1 MFKKIVVLTMAVL
14 FAMPSLVKADEGMWL
29 PMFVKRLNEVDM
41 QAAGLQLTAEE
52 LYSINHSSLKDA
64 IVSFGGFCT
73 GEVIS
78 GEGLVLTNHHCGYGA
93 IQDHSTVENDYL
105 TDGFWAMDRAAE
117 LNNPDLYVD
126 YLLRMED
133 MTTRVLAVVNN
144 EMTEDERAQAIAAEI
159 KLIKAEVS
167 EGNDYIAQVKSFFEG
182 NEYYMF
188 VYERFNDVRL
198 VGAPPSSVGKY
209 GGDTDNWMWP
219 RHTGD
224 FSMFR
229 IYCAPD
235 GTPAG
240 YAEENV
246 PLTKALREKNNAFY
260 HHLPV
265 SLEGVAN
272 DDYTMVWGYPG
283 STDRFLTSWG
293 VKQMLD
299 IKAPTI
305 VDIRDLKLKVMKKH
319 MDANSAVRIQY
330 AAKYA
335 QTANYWKY
343 FIGQSKGLKRLDV
356 FGKKQAIEADYTTFA
371 NSTEA
376 NKAKY
381 GEALTL
387 IAEAYDAMNGSE
399 KGANY
404 LSEVGIRGTDV
415 VLFAF
420 RARRMIDQLIATEN
434 AEEKAALIVRL
445 EGFAAEHFKNYD
457 AALDEEQFAKLF
469 AKYQAD
475 VDAAQHP
482 SFFAMVNKKYKGDFT
497 KYAAKM
503 YAKSNFTDAARFA
516 AFIAAPNAKKL
527 EKDLAIVASGSV
539 IQSYFGMGSVN
550 AEAEAKL
557 GKGNRLFVD
566 GLRKMNPDKN
576 YYPNANSTMRTTFGT
591 VGDYV
596 PADAVQYDYVTTL
609 EGVIEK
615 YVPGDHEFDLPQGF
629 IDLYEAKDYGQY
641 ADENGDLII
650 NFIHNTDITGGN
662 SGSPVINAKGHLIG
676 TAFDGN
682 WEAMSGDIAFEPE
695 LQRTISCDIRYVL
708 FIVDKYAGATHLIDE
723 MDLVYKVEEVIK
735 PVVEQIEKVEDVLP
749 NFEGDFESAFK
760 AAKTSL
766 GVGADKTFTWFG
778 NLYSTEQK

>member
-1 MFKKIVVLTMAVL
+1 MNKKILGFILAVL
-14 FAMPSLVKADEGMWL
+14 FAAPISLKADEGMWL

-52 LYSINHSSLKDA
+52 LYSINNSSLKDA
-64 IVSFGGFCT
+64 IVSFSGFCT

-78 GEGLVLTNHHCGYGA
+78 AEGLLLTNHHCGYGA

-105 TDGFWAMDRAAE
+105 TDGFWAMDRSKE
-117 LNNPDLYVD
+117 LENPDLFVD
-126 YLLRMED
+126 FLIRMED
-133 MTTRVLAVVNN
+133 VTERVLAVVND
-144 EMTEDERAQAIAAEI
+144 EMTEDERAQAIDAEMKAI
-159 KLIKAEVS
+159 KTEVTEDNS
-167 EGNDYIAQVKSFFEG
+167 YICKVKSFYEG
-182 NEYYMF
+182 NEFYMF
-188 VYERFNDVRL
+188 MYERFSDIRL

-229 IYCAPD
+229 IYAAPD
-235 GTPAG
+235 GTPAA

-246 PLTKALREKNNAFY
+246 PLTKELREKNNAFY

-265 SLEGVAN
+265 SLEGVEN
-272 DDYTMVWGYPG
+272 DDFTMVWGYPG

-293 VKQMLD
+293 VEQMLD

-305 VDIRDLKLKVMKKH
+305 VDIRDLKLNIMKKH
-319 MDANSAVRIQY
+319 MDADPAVRIQY
-330 AAKYA
+330 ASKYA

-343 FIGQSKGLKRLDV
+343 FIGQSKGLKRLGV
-356 FGKKQAIEADYTTFA
+356 YEKKQAIEADFTAFA
-371 NSTEA
+371 NSSDS

-381 GEALTL
+381 GEALSL
-387 IAEAYDAMNGSE
+387 IEQAYAASDATE
-399 KGANY
+399 KGANF

-415 VLFAF
+415 ILFTY
-420 RARRMIDQLIATEN
+420 RANRMIEQLLGTED
-434 AEEKAALIVRL
+434 AEQKAALISQL
-445 EGFAAEHFKNYD
+445 QASASEHFKNYN

-475 VDAAQHP
+475 VDASQHP
-482 SFFAMVNKKYKGDFT
+482 SFFAHVDKKYKGDFANF
-497 KYAAKM
+497 AAKM
-503 YAKSNFTDAARFA
+503 YAKSFFTDEARFN
-516 AFIAAPNAKKL
+516 AFILAPNAKKL
-527 EKDLAIVASGSV
+527 SKDLAAMSAGSI
-539 IQSYFGMGSVN
+539 IQSYFSMGAVT
-550 AEAEAKL
+550 AESDAML

-566 GLRKMNPDKN
+566 GLRKMDPDKV
-576 YYPNANSTMRTTFGT
+576 YYPNANSTMRTTYGT

-596 PADAVQYDYVTTL
+596 PADAVHYDYVTTL
-609 EGVIEK
+609 DGVIEK
-615 YVPGDHEFDLPQGF
+615 YVPGDHEFDLPQGL
-629 IDLYEAKDYGQY
+629 IDLYDAKDYGQY
-641 ADENGDLII
+641 ADKNGDLII

-708 FIVDKYAGATHLIDE
+708 FIVDKYAGATHLIEE
-723 MDLVYKVEEVIK
+723 MDLV
-735 PVVEQIEKVEDVLP
+735 
-749 NFEGDFESAFK
+749 K
-760 AAKTSL
+760 A
-766 GVGADKTFTWFG
+766 
-778 NLYSTEQK
+778 E

>member
-1 MFKKIVVLTMAVL
+1 MFKRILVLIMAIL
-14 FAMPSLVKADEGMWL
+14 FAAPSLVKADEGMWL

-73 GEVIS
+73 GEMIS
-78 GEGLVLTNHHCGYGA
+78 GEGLILTNHHCGYGA

-105 TDGFWAMDRAAE
+105 TDGFWAMDRSEE
-117 LNNPDLYVD
+117 LGNPDLFVD

-133 MTTRVLAVVNN
+133 MTARVLAVVNDT
-144 EMTEDERAQAIAAEI
+144 MTEDQRAQVIDAEI
-159 KLIKAEVS
+159 KVIQAEVT
-167 EGNDYIAQVKSFFEG
+167 EGNDYIAKVKSFFEG

-188 VYERFNDVRL
+188 VYERFNDIRL

-229 IYCAPD
+229 VYAAPN
-235 GTPAG
+235 GTPAA

-246 PLTKALREKNNAFY
+246 PLTKELREQNDAFY

-305 VDIRDLKLKVMKKH
+305 VDIRALKLDVMKKH

-343 FIGQSKGLKRLDV
+343 FIGQSKGLKRLNV
-356 FGKKQAIEADYTTFA
+356 FGKKQAIEADYTAFA
-371 NSTEA
+371 NSSDE

-387 IAEAYDAMNGSE
+387 IADAYTAMDATE

-404 LSEVGIRGTDV
+404 LSEVGIRGTDI
-415 VLFAF
+415 VLFAY
-420 RARRMIDQLIATEN
+420 RAKRMIDQLIETED
-434 AEEKAALIVRL
+434 ADEKAGIVAQL
-445 EGFAAEHFKNYD
+445 EGFAAEHFKNYE

-469 AKYQAD
+469 TMYEAE

-482 SFFAMVNKKYKGDFT
+482 SFFAHVNKKYKGDFA
-497 KYAAKM
+497 KFAAKM
-503 YAKSNFTDAARFA
+503 YAKSYFTDEARFA
-516 AFIAAPNAKKL
+516 AFIAAPKAKKL
-527 EKDLAIVASGSV
+527 AKDLAVIASGSV
-539 IQSYFGMGSVN
+539 IQSYFGMGSAN
-550 AEAEAKL
+550 AEADAKL
-557 GKGNRLFVD
+557 VKGNRLFVD
-566 GLRKMNPDKN
+566 GLRKMNPEKN

-615 YVPGDHEFDLPQGF
+615 YVPGDHEFDLPQKF

-708 FIVDKYAGATHLIDE
+708 FIVDKYAGATHLVDE
-723 MDLVYKVEEVIK
+723 MDLVKGE
-735 PVVEQIEKVEDVLP
+735 
-749 NFEGDFESAFK
+749 
-760 AAKTSL
+760 
-766 GVGADKTFTWFG
+766 
-778 NLYSTEQK
+778 

>member
-1 MFKKIVVLTMAVL
+1 MNKKILGFILAVL
-14 FAMPSLVKADEGMWL
+14 FAAPISLKADEGMWL

-52 LYSINHSSLKDA
+52 LYSINNSSLKDA
-64 IVSFGGFCT
+64 IVSFSGFCT

-78 GEGLVLTNHHCGYGA
+78 AEGLLLTNHHCGYGA

-105 TDGFWAMDRAAE
+105 TDGFWAMDRSKE
-117 LNNPDLYVD
+117 LENPDLFVD
-126 YLLRMED
+126 FLIRMED
-133 MTTRVLAVVNN
+133 VTERILAVVND
-144 EMTEDERAQAIAAEI
+144 EMTEAERAQAIDAEMKAI
-159 KLIKAEVS
+159 KTEATEDNS
-167 EGNDYIAQVKSFFEG
+167 YICKVKSFYEG
-182 NEYYMF
+182 NEFYMF
-188 VYERFNDVRL
+188 MYERFSDIRL

-229 IYCAPD
+229 IYASPD
-235 GTPAG
+235 GTPAA

-246 PLTKALREKNNAFY
+246 PLTKELREKNNAFY

-265 SLEGVAN
+265 SLEGVEN
-272 DDYTMVWGYPG
+272 DDFTMVWGYPG

-293 VKQMLD
+293 VEQMLD

-305 VDIRDLKLKVMKKH
+305 VDIRDLKLNIMKKH
-319 MDANSAVRIQY
+319 MDADPAVRIQY
-330 AAKYA
+330 ASKYA

-343 FIGQSKGLKRLDV
+343 FIGQSKGLKRLGV
-356 FGKKQAIEADYTTFA
+356 YEKKQAIEADFTAFA
-371 NSTEA
+371 NSSDS

-381 GEALTL
+381 GEALSL
-387 IAEAYDAMNGSE
+387 IEQAYAASDATE
-399 KGANY
+399 KGANF

-415 VLFAF
+415 ILFTY
-420 RARRMIDQLIATEN
+420 RANRMIEQLLGTEDADQ
-434 AEEKAALIVRL
+434 KAALISKL
-445 EGFAAEHFKNYD
+445 QASASEHFKNHN

-475 VDAAQHP
+475 VDASQHP
-482 SFFAMVNKKYKGDFT
+482 SFFAHVNTKYKGDFA
-497 KYAAKM
+497 KFAAKM
-503 YAKSNFTDAARFA
+503 YAKSFFTDEARFN
-516 AFIAAPNAKKL
+516 AFILAPNAKKL
-527 EKDLAIVASGSV
+527 SKDLAAMSAVSI
-539 IQSYFGMGSVN
+539 IQSYFSMGAVT
-550 AEAEAKL
+550 AESDAML

-566 GLRKMNPDKN
+566 GLRKMDPDKV
-576 YYPNANSTMRTTFGT
+576 YYPNANSTMRTTYGT

-596 PADAVQYDYVTTL
+596 PADAVHYDYVTTL
-609 EGVIEK
+609 DGVIEK
-615 YVPGDHEFDLPQGF
+615 YVPGDHEFDLPQGL
-629 IDLYEAKDYGQY
+629 IDLYDAKDYGQY
-641 ADENGDLII
+641 ADKNGDLII

-708 FIVDKYAGATHLIDE
+708 FIVDKYAGATHLIEE
-723 MDLVYKVEEVIK
+723 MDLV
-735 PVVEQIEKVEDVLP
+735 
-749 NFEGDFESAFK
+749 K
-760 AAKTSL
+760 A
-766 GVGADKTFTWFG
+766 
-778 NLYSTEQK
+778 E

>member
-1 MFKKIVVLTMAVL
+1 MNKKILGFILAVL
-14 FAMPSLVKADEGMWL
+14 FAAPISLKADEGMWL

-52 LYSINHSSLKDA
+52 LYSINNSSLKDA
-64 IVSFGGFCT
+64 IVSFSGFCT

-78 GEGLVLTNHHCGYGA
+78 AEGLLLTNHHCGYGA

-105 TDGFWAMDRAAE
+105 TDGFWAMDRTKE
-117 LNNPDLYVD
+117 LENPDLFVD
-126 YLLRMED
+126 FLIRMED
-133 MTTRVLAVVNN
+133 VTERILTVVND
-144 EMTEDERAQAIAAEI
+144 EMTEAERAQAIDAEMKAI
-159 KLIKAEVS
+159 KTEAT
-167 EGNDYIAQVKSFFEG
+167 EGNSYICKVKSFYEG
-182 NEYYMF
+182 NEFYMF
-188 VYERFNDVRL
+188 MYERFSDIRL

-229 IYCAPD
+229 IYAAPD
-235 GTPAG
+235 GTPAA

-246 PLTKALREKNNAFY
+246 PLTKELREKNNAFY

-265 SLEGVAN
+265 SLEGVEN
-272 DDYTMVWGYPG
+272 DDFTMVWGYPG

-293 VKQMLD
+293 VEQMLD

-305 VDIRDLKLKVMKKH
+305 VDIRDLKLNIMKKH
-319 MDANSAVRIQY
+319 MDADPAVRIQY
-330 AAKYA
+330 ASKYA

-343 FIGQSKGLKRLDV
+343 FIGQSKGLKRLGV
-356 FGKKQAIEADYTTFA
+356 YEKKQAIEADFTAFA
-371 NSTEA
+371 NSSDS

-381 GEALTL
+381 GEALSL
-387 IAEAYDAMNGSE
+387 IEQAYAASDATE
-399 KGANY
+399 KGANF

-415 VLFAF
+415 ILFTY
-420 RARRMIDQLIATEN
+420 RANRMIEQLLDTED
-434 AEEKAALIVRL
+434 AEQKAALITQL
-445 EGFAAEHFKNYD
+445 QASASEHFKNYN

-475 VDAAQHP
+475 VDASQHP
-482 SFFAMVNKKYKGDFT
+482 SFFAHVDKKYKGDFANF
-497 KYAAKM
+497 AAKM
-503 YAKSNFTDAARFA
+503 YAKSFFTDEARFN
-516 AFIAAPNAKKL
+516 AFILAPNAKKL
-527 EKDLAIVASGSV
+527 SKDLAAMSAGSIV
-539 IQSYFGMGSVN
+539 QSYFSMGAVT
-550 AEAEAKL
+550 AESDAML

-566 GLRKMNPDKN
+566 GLRKMAPDKT
-576 YYPNANSTMRTTFGT
+576 YYPNANSTMRTTYGT

-596 PADAVQYDYVTTL
+596 PSDAVHYDYVTTL

-629 IDLYEAKDYGQY
+629 IDLYDAKDYGQY
-641 ADENGDLII
+641 ADKNGDLII

-708 FIVDKYAGATHLIDE
+708 FIVDKYAGATHLIEE
-723 MDLVYKVEEVIK
+723 MDLV
-735 PVVEQIEKVEDVLP
+735 
-749 NFEGDFESAFK
+749 K
-760 AAKTSL
+760 A
-766 GVGADKTFTWFG
+766 
-778 NLYSTEQK
+778 E

>member
-1 MFKKIVVLTMAVL
+1 MNKKILGFILAVL
-14 FAMPSLVKADEGMWL
+14 FAAPISLKADEGMWL

-52 LYSINHSSLKDA
+52 LYSINNSSLKDA
-64 IVSFGGFCT
+64 IVSFSGFCT

-78 GEGLVLTNHHCGYGA
+78 AEGLLLTNHHCGYGA

-105 TDGFWAMDRAAE
+105 TDGFWAMDRSKE
-117 LNNPDLYVD
+117 LENPDLFVD
-126 YLLRMED
+126 FLIRMED
-133 MTTRVLAVVNN
+133 VTERILAVVND
-144 EMTEDERAQAIAAEI
+144 EMTEAERAQAIDAEMKAI
-159 KLIKAEVS
+159 KTEATEDNS
-167 EGNDYIAQVKSFFEG
+167 YICKVKSFYEG
-182 NEYYMF
+182 NEFYMF
-188 VYERFNDVRL
+188 MYERFSDIRL

-229 IYCAPD
+229 IYAAPD
-235 GTPAG
+235 GTPAA

-246 PLTKALREKNNAFY
+246 PLTKELREKNNAFY

-265 SLEGVAN
+265 SLEGVEN
-272 DDYTMVWGYPG
+272 DDFTMVWGYPG

-293 VKQMLD
+293 VEQMLD

-305 VDIRDLKLKVMKKH
+305 VDIRDLKLNIMKKH
-319 MDANSAVRIQY
+319 MDADPAVRIQY
-330 AAKYA
+330 ASKYA

-343 FIGQSKGLKRLDV
+343 FIGQSKGLKRLGV
-356 FGKKQAIEADYTTFA
+356 YEKKQAIEADFTAFA
-371 NSTEA
+371 NSSDS
-376 NKAKY
+376 NKVKY
-381 GEALTL
+381 GEALNL
-387 IAEAYDAMNGSE
+387 IEQAYAASDATE
-399 KGANY
+399 KGANF

-415 VLFAF
+415 VLFTY
-420 RARRMIDQLIATEN
+420 RANRMIEQLLGTEDADQ
-434 AEEKAALIVRL
+434 KAALISKL
-445 EGFAAEHFKNYD
+445 QASASEHFKNHN

-475 VDAAQHP
+475 VDASQHP
-482 SFFAMVNKKYKGDFT
+482 SFFAHVNKKYKGDFANF
-497 KYAAKM
+497 AAKM
-503 YAKSNFTDAARFA
+503 YAKSFFTDEARFN
-516 AFIAAPNAKKL
+516 AFILAPNAKKL
-527 EKDLAIVASGSV
+527 SKDLAAMSAGSI
-539 IQSYFGMGSVN
+539 IQSYFSMGAVS
-550 AEAEAKL
+550 AESDAML

-566 GLRKMNPDKN
+566 GLRKMDSDKV
-576 YYPNANSTMRTTFGT
+576 YYPNANSTMRTTYGT

-596 PADAVQYDYVTTL
+596 PADAVEYDYVTTL

-629 IDLYEAKDYGQY
+629 IDLYDAKDYGQY
-641 ADENGDLII
+641 ADKNGDLII

-708 FIVDKYAGATHLIDE
+708 FIVDKYAGATHLIEE
-723 MDLVYKVEEVIK
+723 MDLV
-735 PVVEQIEKVEDVLP
+735 
-749 NFEGDFESAFK
+749 K
-760 AAKTSL
+760 A
-766 GVGADKTFTWFG
+766 
-778 NLYSTEQK
+778 E

>member
-1 MFKKIVVLTMAVL
+1 MNKKILSFILAIF
-14 FAMPSLVKADEGMWL
+14 FAAPISLKADEGMWL

-52 LYSINHSSLKDA
+52 LYSINNSSLKDA
-64 IVSFGGFCT
+64 IVSFSGFCT

-78 GEGLVLTNHHCGYGA
+78 AEGLLLTNHHCGYGA

-105 TDGFWAMDRAAE
+105 TDGFWAMDRSKE
-117 LNNPDLYVD
+117 LENPDLFVD
-126 YLLRMED
+126 FLIRMED
-133 MTTRVLAVVNN
+133 VTGRILAVVND
-144 EMTEDERAQAIAAEI
+144 EMTEAERDEAIDTEMKAI
-159 KLIKAEVS
+159 KTEAT
-167 EGNDYIAQVKSFFEG
+167 EGNSYICKVKSFYEG
-182 NEYYMF
+182 NEFYMF
-188 VYERFNDVRL
+188 MYERFSDIRL

-229 IYCAPD
+229 IYAAPD
-235 GTPAG
+235 GAPAA

-246 PLTKALREKNNAFY
+246 PLTKELREKNNAFY

-265 SLEGVAN
+265 SLEGVEN
-272 DDYTMVWGYPG
+272 DDFTMVWGYPG

-293 VKQMLD
+293 VEQMLD

-305 VDIRDLKLKVMKKH
+305 VDIRDLKLNIMKKH
-319 MDANSAVRIQY
+319 MDADPAVRIQY
-330 AAKYA
+330 ASKYA

-343 FIGQSKGLKRLDV
+343 FIGQSKGLKRLGV
-356 FGKKQAIEADYTTFA
+356 YEKKQAIEADFTAFA
-371 NSTEA
+371 NSTDS

-381 GEALTL
+381 GEALSL
-387 IAEAYDAMNGSE
+387 IEQAYAASDATE
-399 KGANY
+399 KGANF

-415 VLFAF
+415 ILFTY
-420 RARRMIDQLIATEN
+420 RANRMIEQLISTED
-434 AEEKAALIVRL
+434 AEQKAALISQL
-445 EGFAAEHFKNYD
+445 QASAIEHFKNYN

-475 VDAAQHP
+475 VDASQHP
-482 SFFAMVNKKYKGDFT
+482 SFFAHVDKKYKGDFANF
-497 KYAAKM
+497 AAKM
-503 YAKSNFTDAARFA
+503 YAKSFFTDEARFN
-516 AFIAAPNAKKL
+516 AFILAPNAKKL
-527 EKDLAIVASGSV
+527 SKDLAAMSAGSIV
-539 IQSYFGMGSVN
+539 QSYFSMGAVT
-550 AEAEAKL
+550 AESDAML
-557 GKGNRLFVD
+557 GRGNRLFVD
-566 GLRKMNPDKN
+566 GLRKMDPDKT
-576 YYPNANSTMRTTFGT
+576 YYPNANSTMRTTYGT

-596 PADAVQYDYVTTL
+596 PADAVHYDYVTTL
-609 EGVIEK
+609 DGVIEK

-629 IDLYEAKDYGQY
+629 IDLYDAKDYGQY
-641 ADENGDLII
+641 ADKNGDLII

-708 FIVDKYAGATHLIDE
+708 FIVDKYAGATHLIEE
-723 MDLVYKVEEVIK
+723 MDLV
-735 PVVEQIEKVEDVLP
+735 
-749 NFEGDFESAFK
+749 
-760 AAKTSL
+760 KT
-766 GVGADKTFTWFG
+766 
-778 NLYSTEQK
+778 E

>member
-1 MFKKIVVLTMAVL
+1 MNKKILGFILAVL
-14 FAMPSLVKADEGMWL
+14 FAAPISLKADEGMWL

-52 LYSINHSSLKDA
+52 LYSINNSSLKDA
-64 IVSFGGFCT
+64 IVSFSGYCT

-78 GEGLVLTNHHCGYGA
+78 AEGLLLTNHHCGYGA

-105 TDGFWAMDRAAE
+105 TDGFWAMDRSKE
-117 LNNPDLYVD
+117 LENPDLFVD
-126 YLLRMED
+126 FLIRMED
-133 MTTRVLAVVNN
+133 VTERVLAVVND
-144 EMTEDERAQAIAAEI
+144 EMTEDERSQAIDAEMKAI
-159 KLIKAEVS
+159 KTEATEDNS
-167 EGNDYIAQVKSFFEG
+167 YICKVKSFYEG
-182 NEYYMF
+182 NEFYMF
-188 VYERFNDVRL
+188 MYERFSDIRL

-229 IYCAPD
+229 IYAAPD
-235 GTPAG
+235 GTPAA

-246 PLTKALREKNNAFY
+246 PLTKELREKNNAFY

-265 SLEGVAN
+265 SLEGVEN
-272 DDYTMVWGYPG
+272 DDFTMVWGYPG

-293 VKQMLD
+293 VEQMLD

-305 VDIRDLKLKVMKKH
+305 VDIRDLKLNIMKKH
-319 MDANSAVRIQY
+319 MDADPAVRIQY
-330 AAKYA
+330 ASKYA

-343 FIGQSKGLKRLDV
+343 FIGQSKGLKRLGV
-356 FGKKQAIEADYTTFA
+356 YEKKQAIEADFTAFA
-371 NSTEA
+371 NSSDS

-381 GEALTL
+381 GEALSL
-387 IAEAYDAMNGSE
+387 IEQAYAASDATE
-399 KGANY
+399 KGANF

-415 VLFAF
+415 ILFTY
-420 RARRMIDQLIATEN
+420 RANRMIEQLLGTED
-434 AEEKAALIVRL
+434 AEQKAALISQL
-445 EGFAAEHFKNYD
+445 QASASEHFKNYN

-475 VDAAQHP
+475 VDASQHP
-482 SFFAMVNKKYKGDFT
+482 SFFAHVDKKYKGDFANF
-497 KYAAKM
+497 AAKM
-503 YAKSNFTDAARFA
+503 YAKSFFTDEARFN
-516 AFIAAPNAKKL
+516 AFILAPNAKKL
-527 EKDLAIVASGSV
+527 SKDLAAMSAGSIV
-539 IQSYFGMGSVN
+539 QSYFSMGAVT
-550 AEAEAKL
+550 AESDAML

-566 GLRKMNPDKN
+566 GLRKMDPDKV
-576 YYPNANSTMRTTFGT
+576 YYPNANSTMRTTYGT

-596 PADAVQYDYVTTL
+596 PADAVHYDYVTTL

-615 YVPGDHEFDLPQGF
+615 YVPGDHEFDLPQGL
-629 IDLYEAKDYGQY
+629 IDLYDAKDYGQY
-641 ADENGDLII
+641 ADKNGDLII

-708 FIVDKYAGATHLIDE
+708 FIVDKYAGATHLIEE
-723 MDLVYKVEEVIK
+723 MDLV
-735 PVVEQIEKVEDVLP
+735 
-749 NFEGDFESAFK
+749 K
-760 AAKTSL
+760 A
-766 GVGADKTFTWFG
+766 
-778 NLYSTEQK
+778 E

>member
-1 MFKKIVVLTMAVL
+1 
-14 FAMPSLVKADEGMWL
+14 MWL

-52 LYSINHSSLKDA
+52 LYSINNSSLKDA
-64 IVSFGGFCT
+64 IVSFSGFCT

-78 GEGLVLTNHHCGYGA
+78 AEGLLLTNHHCGYGA

-105 TDGFWAMDRAAE
+105 TDGFWAMDRSKE
-117 LNNPDLYVD
+117 LENPDLFVD
-126 YLLRMED
+126 FLIRMED
-133 MTTRVLAVVNN
+133 VTERILAVVNV
-144 EMTEDERAQAIAAEI
+144 EMTESERAQAIDAEMKAI
-159 KLIKAEVS
+159 KTEATEDNS
-167 EGNDYIAQVKSFFEG
+167 YICKVKSFYEG
-182 NEYYMF
+182 NEFYMF
-188 VYERFNDVRL
+188 MYERFSDIRL

-229 IYCAPD
+229 IYAAPD
-235 GTPAG
+235 GTPAA

-246 PLTKALREKNNAFY
+246 PLTKELREKNNAFY

-265 SLEGVAN
+265 SLEGVEN
-272 DDYTMVWGYPG
+272 YDFTMVWGYPG

-293 VKQMLD
+293 VEQMLD

-305 VDIRDLKLKVMKKH
+305 VDIRDLKLNIMKKH
-319 MDANSAVRIQY
+319 MDADPAVRIQY
-330 AAKYA
+330 ASKYA

-343 FIGQSKGLKRLDV
+343 FIGQSKGLKRLGV
-356 FGKKQAIEADYTTFA
+356 YEKKQAIEADFTAFA
-371 NSTEA
+371 NSTDL

-381 GEALTL
+381 GEALSL
-387 IAEAYDAMNGSE
+387 IEQAYAASDATE
-399 KGANY
+399 KGANF

-415 VLFAF
+415 ILFTY
-420 RARRMIDQLIATEN
+420 RANRMIEQLLGTED
-434 AEEKAALIVRL
+434 AEQKAALISQL
-445 EGFAAEHFKNYD
+445 QASASEHFKNYN

-475 VDAAQHP
+475 VDVSQHP
-482 SFFAMVNKKYKGDFT
+482 SFFAHVDKKYKGDFANF
-497 KYAAKM
+497 AAKM
-503 YAKSNFTDAARFA
+503 YAKSFFTDEARFN
-516 AFIAAPNAKKL
+516 AFILAPNAKKL
-527 EKDLAIVASGSV
+527 SKDLAAMSAGSIV
-539 IQSYFGMGSVN
+539 QSYFSMGAVT
-550 AEAEAKL
+550 AESDAML

-566 GLRKMNPDKN
+566 GLRKMDPDKL
-576 YYPNANSTMRTTFGT
+576 YYPNANSTMRTTYGT

-596 PADAVQYDYVTTL
+596 PADAVHYDYVTTL

-615 YVPGDHEFDLPQGF
+615 YVPGDHEFDLPQGL
-629 IDLYEAKDYGQY
+629 IDLYDAKDYGQY
-641 ADENGDLII
+641 ADKNGDLII

-708 FIVDKYAGATHLIDE
+708 FIVDKYAGATHLIEE
-723 MDLVYKVEEVIK
+723 MDLV
-735 PVVEQIEKVEDVLP
+735 
-749 NFEGDFESAFK
+749 K
-760 AAKTSL
+760 A
-766 GVGADKTFTWFG
+766 
-778 NLYSTEQK
+778 E

>member
-1 MFKKIVVLTMAVL
+1 MNKKILGFILAVL
-14 FAMPSLVKADEGMWL
+14 FAAPISLKADEGMWL

-52 LYSINHSSLKDA
+52 LYSINNSSLKDA
-64 IVSFGGFCT
+64 IVSFSGFCT

-78 GEGLVLTNHHCGYGA
+78 AEGLLLTNHHCGYGA

-105 TDGFWAMDRAAE
+105 TDGFWAMDRSKE
-117 LNNPDLYVD
+117 LENPDLFVD
-126 YLLRMED
+126 FLIRMED
-133 MTTRVLAVVNN
+133 VTERILAVVND
-144 EMTEDERAQAIAAEI
+144 EMTEAERAQAIDAEMKVI
-159 KLIKAEVS
+159 KTEATEDNS
-167 EGNDYIAQVKSFFEG
+167 YICKVKSFYEG
-182 NEYYMF
+182 NEFYMF
-188 VYERFNDVRL
+188 MYERFSDIRL

-229 IYCAPD
+229 IYAAPD
-235 GTPAG
+235 GTPAA

-246 PLTKALREKNNAFY
+246 PLTKELREKNNAFY

-265 SLEGVAN
+265 SLEGVEN
-272 DDYTMVWGYPG
+272 DDFTMVWGYPG

-293 VKQMLD
+293 VEQMLD

-305 VDIRDLKLKVMKKH
+305 VDIRDLKLNIMKKH
-319 MDANSAVRIQY
+319 MDADPAVRIQY
-330 AAKYA
+330 ASKYA

-343 FIGQSKGLKRLDV
+343 FIGQSKGLKRLGV
-356 FGKKQAIEADYTTFA
+356 YEKKQAIEADFTAFA
-371 NSTEA
+371 NSSDS

-381 GEALTL
+381 GEALSL
-387 IAEAYDAMNGSE
+387 IEQAYAASDATE
-399 KGANY
+399 KGANF

-415 VLFAF
+415 ILFTY
-420 RARRMIDQLIATEN
+420 RANRMIEQLLGTED
-434 AEEKAALIVRL
+434 AEQKAALISQL
-445 EGFAAEHFKNYD
+445 QASASEHFKNYN

-475 VDAAQHP
+475 VDASQHP
-482 SFFAMVNKKYKGDFT
+482 SFFAHVDKKYKGDFANF
-497 KYAAKM
+497 AAKM
-503 YAKSNFTDAARFA
+503 YAKSFFTDEARFN
-516 AFIAAPNAKKL
+516 AFILAPNAKKL
-527 EKDLAIVASGSV
+527 SKDLAAMSAGSI
-539 IQSYFGMGSVN
+539 IQSYFSMGAVT
-550 AEAEAKL
+550 AESDAML

-566 GLRKMNPDKN
+566 GLRKMDPDKV
-576 YYPNANSTMRTTFGT
+576 YYPNANSTMRTTYGT

-596 PADAVQYDYVTTL
+596 PADAVHYDYVTTL
-609 EGVIEK
+609 DGVIEK
-615 YVPGDHEFDLPQGF
+615 YVPGDHEFDLPQGL
-629 IDLYEAKDYGQY
+629 IDLYDAKDYGQY
-641 ADENGDLII
+641 ADKNGDLII

-708 FIVDKYAGATHLIDE
+708 FIVDKYAGATHLIEE
-723 MDLVYKVEEVIK
+723 MDLV
-735 PVVEQIEKVEDVLP
+735 
-749 NFEGDFESAFK
+749 K
-760 AAKTSL
+760 A
-766 GVGADKTFTWFG
+766 
-778 NLYSTEQK
+778 E

>member
-1 MFKKIVVLTMAVL
+1 MNKKILGFILAVL
-14 FAMPSLVKADEGMWL
+14 FAAPISLKADEGMWL

-52 LYSINHSSLKDA
+52 LYSINNSSLKDA
-64 IVSFGGFCT
+64 IVSFSGFCT

-78 GEGLVLTNHHCGYGA
+78 AEGLLLTNHHCGYGA

-105 TDGFWAMDRAAE
+105 TDGFWAMDRSKE
-117 LNNPDLYVD
+117 LENPDLFVD
-126 YLLRMED
+126 FLIRMED
-133 MTTRVLAVVNN
+133 VTERVLAVVND
-144 EMTEDERAQAIAAEI
+144 EMTEAERTQAIDAEMKAI
-159 KLIKAEVS
+159 KTEATEDNS
-167 EGNDYIAQVKSFFEG
+167 YICKVKSFYEG
-182 NEYYMF
+182 NEFYMF
-188 VYERFNDVRL
+188 MYERFSDIRL

-229 IYCAPD
+229 IYAAPD
-235 GTPAG
+235 GTPAA

-246 PLTKALREKNNAFY
+246 PLTKELREKNNAFY

-265 SLEGVAN
+265 SLEGVEN
-272 DDYTMVWGYPG
+272 DDFTMVWGYPG

-293 VKQMLD
+293 VEQMLD

-305 VDIRDLKLKVMKKH
+305 VDIRDLKLNIMKKH
-319 MDANSAVRIQY
+319 MDADPAVRIQY
-330 AAKYA
+330 ASKYA

-343 FIGQSKGLKRLDV
+343 FIGQSKGLKRLGV
-356 FGKKQAIEADYTTFA
+356 YEKKQAIEADFTAFA
-371 NSTEA
+371 NSSDS

-381 GEALTL
+381 GEALSL
-387 IAEAYDAMNGSE
+387 IEQAYAASDATE
-399 KGANY
+399 KGANF

-415 VLFAF
+415 ILFTY
-420 RARRMIDQLIATEN
+420 RANRMIEQLLSIED
-434 AEEKAALIVRL
+434 AEQKAALISQL
-445 EGFAAEHFKNYD
+445 QASASEHFKNYN

-475 VDAAQHP
+475 VDASQHP
-482 SFFAMVNKKYKGDFT
+482 SFFAHVDKKYKGDFANF
-497 KYAAKM
+497 AAKM
-503 YAKSNFTDAARFA
+503 YAKSFFTDEARFN
-516 AFIAAPNAKKL
+516 AFILAPNAKKL
-527 EKDLAIVASGSV
+527 SKDLAAMSAGSIV
-539 IQSYFGMGSVN
+539 QSYFSMGAVT
-550 AEAEAKL
+550 AESDAML

-566 GLRKMNPDKN
+566 GLRKMDPDKV
-576 YYPNANSTMRTTFGT
+576 YYPNANSTMRTTYGT

-596 PADAVQYDYVTTL
+596 PADAVEYDYVTTL

-615 YVPGDHEFDLPQGF
+615 YVPGDHEFDLPQGL
-629 IDLYEAKDYGQY
+629 IDLYDAKDYGQY
-641 ADENGDLII
+641 ADKNGDLII

-708 FIVDKYAGATHLIDE
+708 FIVDKYAGATHLIEE
-723 MDLVYKVEEVIK
+723 MDLV
-735 PVVEQIEKVEDVLP
+735 
-749 NFEGDFESAFK
+749 K
-760 AAKTSL
+760 A
-766 GVGADKTFTWFG
+766 
-778 NLYSTEQK
+778 E

>member
-1 MFKKIVVLTMAVL
+1 MNKKILGFILAVL
-14 FAMPSLVKADEGMWL
+14 FAAPISLKADEGMWL

-52 LYSINHSSLKDA
+52 LYSINNSSLKDA
-64 IVSFGGFCT
+64 IVSFSGFCT

-78 GEGLVLTNHHCGYGA
+78 AEGLLLTNHHCGYGA

-105 TDGFWAMDRAAE
+105 TDGFWAMDRSKE
-117 LNNPDLYVD
+117 LENPDLFVD
-126 YLLRMED
+126 FLIRMED
-133 MTTRVLAVVNN
+133 VTERILAVVND
-144 EMTEDERAQAIAAEI
+144 EMTEAERAQAIDAEMKAI
-159 KLIKAEVS
+159 KTEATEDNS
-167 EGNDYIAQVKSFFEG
+167 YICKVKSFYEG
-182 NEYYMF
+182 NEFYMF
-188 VYERFNDVRL
+188 MYERFSDIRL

-229 IYCAPD
+229 IYAAPD
-235 GTPAG
+235 GTPAA

-246 PLTKALREKNNAFY
+246 PLTKELREKNNAFY

-265 SLEGVAN
+265 SLEGVEN
-272 DDYTMVWGYPG
+272 DDFTMVWGYPG

-293 VKQMLD
+293 VEQMLD

-305 VDIRDLKLKVMKKH
+305 VDIRDLKLNIMKKH
-319 MDANSAVRIQY
+319 MDADPAVRIQY
-330 AAKYA
+330 ASKYA

-343 FIGQSKGLKRLDV
+343 FIGQSKGLKRLGV
-356 FGKKQAIEADYTTFA
+356 YEKKQAIEADFTAFA
-371 NSTEA
+371 NSSDS

-381 GEALTL
+381 GEALSL
-387 IAEAYDAMNGSE
+387 IEQAYAASDATE
-399 KGANY
+399 KGANF

-415 VLFAF
+415 ILFTY
-420 RARRMIDQLIATEN
+420 RANRMIEQLLGTED
-434 AEEKAALIVRL
+434 AEQKAALISQL
-445 EGFAAEHFKNYD
+445 QASASEHFKNYN

-475 VDAAQHP
+475 VDASQHP
-482 SFFAMVNKKYKGDFT
+482 SFFAHVDKKYKGDFANF
-497 KYAAKM
+497 AAKM
-503 YAKSNFTDAARFA
+503 YAKSFFTDEARFN
-516 AFIAAPNAKKL
+516 AFILAPNAKKL
-527 EKDLAIVASGSV
+527 SKDLAAMSAGSIV
-539 IQSYFGMGSVN
+539 QSYFSMGAVT
-550 AEAEAKL
+550 AESDAML

-566 GLRKMNPDKN
+566 GLRKMDPDKV
-576 YYPNANSTMRTTFGT
+576 YYPNANSTMRTTYGT

-596 PADAVQYDYVTTL
+596 PADAVHYDYVTTL
-609 EGVIEK
+609 DGVIEK
-615 YVPGDHEFDLPQGF
+615 YVPGDHEFDLPQGL
-629 IDLYEAKDYGQY
+629 IDLYDAKDYGQY
-641 ADENGDLII
+641 ADKNGDLII

-708 FIVDKYAGATHLIDE
+708 FIVDKYAGATHLIEE
-723 MDLVYKVEEVIK
+723 MDLV
-735 PVVEQIEKVEDVLP
+735 
-749 NFEGDFESAFK
+749 K
-760 AAKTSL
+760 A
-766 GVGADKTFTWFG
+766 
-778 NLYSTEQK
+778 E

>member
-1 MFKKIVVLTMAVL
+1 MSKKILGFILAVL
-14 FAMPSLVKADEGMWL
+14 FAAPISLKADEGMWL

-52 LYSINHSSLKDA
+52 LYSINNSSLKDA
-64 IVSFGGFCT
+64 IVSFSGFCT

-78 GEGLVLTNHHCGYGA
+78 AEGLLLTNHHCGYGA

-105 TDGFWAMDRAAE
+105 TDGFWAMDRSKE
-117 LNNPDLYVD
+117 LENPDLFVD
-126 YLLRMED
+126 FLIRMED
-133 MTTRVLAVVNN
+133 VTERILAVVND
-144 EMTEDERAQAIAAEI
+144 EMTEAERAQAIDAEMKAI
-159 KLIKAEVS
+159 KTEATEDNS
-167 EGNDYIAQVKSFFEG
+167 YICKVKSFYEG
-182 NEYYMF
+182 NEFYMF
-188 VYERFNDVRL
+188 MYERFSDIRL

-229 IYCAPD
+229 IYAAPD
-235 GTPAG
+235 GTPAA

-246 PLTKALREKNNAFY
+246 PLTKELREKNNAFY

-265 SLEGVAN
+265 SLEGVEN
-272 DDYTMVWGYPG
+272 DDFTMVWGYPG

-293 VKQMLD
+293 VEQMLD

-305 VDIRDLKLKVMKKH
+305 VDIRDLKLNIMKKH
-319 MDANSAVRIQY
+319 MDADPAVRIQY
-330 AAKYA
+330 ASKYA

-356 FGKKQAIEADYTTFA
+356 YEKKQAIEADFTAFA
-371 NSTEA
+371 NSSDS
-376 NKAKY
+376 NKVKY
-381 GEALTL
+381 GEALSL
-387 IAEAYDAMNGSE
+387 IEQAYAASDATE
-399 KGANY
+399 KGANF

-415 VLFAF
+415 ILFTY
-420 RARRMIDQLIATEN
+420 RANRMIEQLLGTEDADQ
-434 AEEKAALIVRL
+434 KAALISKL
-445 EGFAAEHFKNYD
+445 QASASEHFKNHN

-475 VDAAQHP
+475 VDASQHP
-482 SFFAMVNKKYKGDFT
+482 SFFAHVNKKYKGDFA
-497 KYAAKM
+497 KFAAKM
-503 YAKSNFTDAARFA
+503 YAKSFFTDEARFN
-516 AFIAAPNAKKL
+516 AFILAPNAKKL
-527 EKDLAIVASGSV
+527 SKDLAAMSAGSI
-539 IQSYFGMGSVN
+539 IQSYFSMGAVT
-550 AEAEAKL
+550 AESDAML

-566 GLRKMNPDKN
+566 GLRKMDQDKV
-576 YYPNANSTMRTTFGT
+576 YYPNANSTMRTTYGT

-596 PADAVQYDYVTTL
+596 PADAVHYDHVTTL

-615 YVPGDHEFDLPQGF
+615 YVPGDHEFDLPQGL
-629 IDLYEAKDYGQY
+629 IDLYDAKDYGQY
-641 ADENGDLII
+641 ADKNGDLII

-708 FIVDKYAGATHLIDE
+708 FIVDKYAGATHLIEE
-723 MDLVYKVEEVIK
+723 MDLV
-735 PVVEQIEKVEDVLP
+735 
-749 NFEGDFESAFK
+749 K
-760 AAKTSL
+760 A
-766 GVGADKTFTWFG
+766 
-778 NLYSTEQK
+778 E

>member
-1 MFKKIVVLTMAVL
+1 MFKRILVLAMAIL
-14 FAMPSLVKADEGMWL
+14 FAAPSLVKADEGMWL

-73 GEVIS
+73 GEIIS
-78 GEGLVLTNHHCGYGA
+78 GEGLILTNHHCGYGA

-105 TDGFWAMDRAAE
+105 TDGFWAMNRSEE
-117 LNNPDLYVD
+117 LENPDLFVD
-126 YLLRMED
+126 FLLRMED
-133 MTTRVLAVVNN
+133 MTDRVLAVVNDD
-144 EMTEDERAQAIAAEI
+144 MTEDERAQAIDAEI
-159 KLIKAEVS
+159 KVIKGEVT
-167 EGNDYIAQVKSFFEG
+167 EGNDYIAKVKSFFEG

-229 IYCAPD
+229 VYAAPN

-240 YAEENV
+240 YAEENL
-246 PLTKALREKNNAFY
+246 PLTKALREQNDAFY

-272 DDYTMVWGYPG
+272 DDFTMVWGYPG

-305 VDIRDLKLKVMKKH
+305 VDIRALKLNVMKKH
-319 MDANSAVRIQY
+319 MDANAAVRIKY

-343 FIGQSKGLKRLDV
+343 FIGQSKGLKRLNV
-356 FGKKQAIEADYTTFA
+356 FGKKQTIEADYTAFA
-371 NSTEA
+371 NSSAE

-387 IAEAYDAMNGSE
+387 IAEAYTAMDATE

-404 LSEVGIRGTDV
+404 LSEVGIRGTDI
-415 VLFAF
+415 VLFGF
-420 RARRMIDQLIATEN
+420 RAKRMIEQLIATED
-434 AEEKAALIVRL
+434 ADEKAGLIAQL
-445 EGFAAEHFKNYD
+445 EGLAAEHFKNYD
-457 AALDEEQFAKLF
+457 AALDEEQFGKLF
-469 AKYQAD
+469 AKYEAEVD
-475 VDAAQHP
+475 VAQHP
-482 SFFAMVNKKYKGDFT
+482 SFFTLVNKKYKGDFA
-497 KYAAKM
+497 KFAAKM
-503 YAKSNFTDAARFA
+503 YAKSYFTDEARFA
-516 AFIAAPNAKKL
+516 AFIADPKAKKL
-527 EKDLAIVASGSV
+527 AKDLAIVASGSV
-539 IQSYFGMGSVN
+539 IQSYFGMGSTN
-550 AEAEAKL
+550 AEADAKL
-557 GKGNRLFVD
+557 VKGNRLFVD
-566 GLRKMNPDKN
+566 GLRKMNPSKN

-596 PADAVQYDYVTTL
+596 PADAVQYDFVTTL

-615 YVPGDHEFDLPQGF
+615 FVPGDHEFDLPQKF

-641 ADENGDLII
+641 ADKDGKLIV

-723 MDLVYKVEEVIK
+723 MDLVKGE
-735 PVVEQIEKVEDVLP
+735 
-749 NFEGDFESAFK
+749 
-760 AAKTSL
+760 
-766 GVGADKTFTWFG
+766 
-778 NLYSTEQK
+778 

>member
-1 MFKKIVVLTMAVL
+1 MHKKILGFILAAL
-14 FAMPSLVKADEGMWL
+14 FVAPISVKADEGMWL

-52 LYSINHSSLKDA
+52 LYSINNSSLKDA
-64 IVSFGGFCT
+64 IVSFSGFCT

-78 GEGLVLTNHHCGYGA
+78 AEGLLLTNHHCGYGA

-105 TDGFWAMDRAAE
+105 TDGFWAMDRSKE
-117 LNNPDLYVD
+117 LENPDLFVD
-126 YLLRMED
+126 FLIRMED
-133 MTTRVLAVVNN
+133 VTERILAVVND
-144 EMTEDERAQAIAAEI
+144 EMTEAERAQAIDAEMKAI
-159 KLIKAEVS
+159 KTEATEDNS
-167 EGNDYIAQVKSFFEG
+167 YICKVKSFYEG
-182 NEYYMF
+182 NEFYMF
-188 VYERFNDVRL
+188 IYERFSDIRL

-229 IYCAPD
+229 IYAAPD
-235 GTPAG
+235 GTPAA

-246 PLTKALREKNNAFY
+246 PLTKELREKNNAFY

-265 SLEGVAN
+265 SLEGVEN
-272 DDYTMVWGYPG
+272 DDFTMVWGYPG

-293 VKQMLD
+293 VEQMLD

-305 VDIRDLKLKVMKKH
+305 VDIRDLKLNIMKKH
-319 MDANSAVRIQY
+319 MDADPAVRIQY
-330 AAKYA
+330 ASKYA

-343 FIGQSKGLKRLDV
+343 FIGQSKGLKRLGV
-356 FGKKQAIEADYTTFA
+356 YEKKQAIEADFTAFA
-371 NSTEA
+371 NSSDS

-381 GEALTL
+381 GEALSL
-387 IAEAYDAMNGSE
+387 IEQAYAASDATE
-399 KGANY
+399 KGANF

-415 VLFAF
+415 ILFTY
-420 RARRMIDQLIATEN
+420 RANRMIEQLLDTED
-434 AEEKAALIVRL
+434 AEQKAALITQL
-445 EGFAAEHFKNYD
+445 QASASEHFKNYN

-475 VDAAQHP
+475 VDASQHP
-482 SFFAMVNKKYKGDFT
+482 SFFAHVDKKYKGDFANF
-497 KYAAKM
+497 AAKM
-503 YAKSNFTDAARFA
+503 YAKSFFTDEARFN
-516 AFIAAPNAKKL
+516 AFILAPNAKKL
-527 EKDLAIVASGSV
+527 SKDLATISAGSIV
-539 IQSYFGMGSVN
+539 QSYFSMGAVT
-550 AEAEAKL
+550 AESDAML

-566 GLRKMNPDKN
+566 GLRKMDPDKT
-576 YYPNANSTMRTTFGT
+576 YYPNANSTMRTTYGT

-596 PADAVQYDYVTTL
+596 PADAVHYDYVTTL
-609 EGVIEK
+609 DGVIEK
-615 YVPGDHEFDLPQGF
+615 YVPGDHEFDLPQGL
-629 IDLYEAKDYGQY
+629 IDLYDAKDYGQY
-641 ADENGDLII
+641 ADKNGDLII

-708 FIVDKYAGATHLIDE
+708 FIVDKYAGATHLIEE
-723 MDLVYKVEEVIK
+723 MDLV
-735 PVVEQIEKVEDVLP
+735 
-749 NFEGDFESAFK
+749 K
-760 AAKTSL
+760 A
-766 GVGADKTFTWFG
+766 
-778 NLYSTEQK
+778 E

>member
-1 MFKKIVVLTMAVL
+1 MFKRILGLIMAIL
-14 FAMPSLVKADEGMWL
+14 FAAPTMVKADEGMWL

-52 LYSINHSSLKDA
+52 LYSINNSSLKDA

-93 IQDHSTVENDYL
+93 IQDHSSVDHDYL
-105 TDGFWAMDRAAE
+105 TNGFWAMNRSEE
-117 LNNPDLYVD
+117 LGNPDLHVD
-126 YLLRMED
+126 FLIRMED
-133 MTTRVLAVVNN
+133 MTERVLAVVND
-144 EMTEDERAQAIAAEI
+144 EMTEEERAQAIKAEM
-159 KLIKAEVS
+159 KAIKAEAT
-167 EGNDYIAQVKSFFEG
+167 EGTGYIAKVKPFFEG

-188 VYERFNDVRL
+188 VYERFTDIRL

-235 GTPAG
+235 GTPAT
-240 YAEENV
+240 YAEDNV
-246 PLTKALREKNNAFY
+246 PLTKALREKNDAFY

-265 SLEGVAN
+265 SLEGVDN
-272 DDYTMVWGYPG
+272 GDFTMIWGFPG

-293 VKQMLD
+293 VKQLLD

-305 VDIRDLKLKVMKKH
+305 VDIRDLKLSIMKKH
-319 MDANSAVRIQY
+319 MDADSEVRIQY
-330 AAKYA
+330 ASKHA

-356 FGKKQAIEADYTTFA
+356 YGKKQAIESDFTAFA
-371 NSTEA
+371 NSTEE
-376 NKAKY
+376 NKVKY
-381 GEALTL
+381 GEALNL
-387 IAEAYDAMNGSE
+387 IAEAYAATDLTE
-399 KGANY
+399 KGATF

-415 VLFAF
+415 VLFTY
-420 RARRMIDQLIATEN
+420 RANRMLGQLIG
-434 AEEKAALIVRL
+434 AEDPEQKTALAAELQAL
-445 EGFAAEHFKNYD
+445 AAEHFKNNN

-469 AKYQAD
+469 AKYQAE
-475 VDAAQHP
+475 VDASQHL
-482 SFFAMVNKKYKGDFT
+482 SFFTHVNKKFKGDFANF
-497 KYAAKM
+497 AAKL
-503 YAKSNFTDAARFA
+503 YAKSYFTDEVRFN
-516 AFIAAPNAKKL
+516 AFVAAPNAKKL
-527 EKDLAIVASGSV
+527 AKDLGAMVAGSV
-539 IQSYFGMGSVN
+539 VQAYFSMGSVT
-550 AEAEAKL
+550 AEADAKL
-557 GKGNRLFVD
+557 NEGNRLFVE
-566 GLRKMNPDKN
+566 GLRKMNPDKK
-576 YYPNANSTMRTTFGT
+576 YYPNANSSMRTTYGT

-596 PADAVQYDYVTTL
+596 PADAVHYDYETTI

-615 YVPGDHEFDLPQGF
+615 FVPGDHEFDLPQKF

-641 ADENGDLII
+641 ADENGDLIV

-708 FIVDKYAGATHLIDE
+708 FIVDKYAGATHLIEE
-723 MDLVYKVEEVIK
+723 MD
-735 PVVEQIEKVEDVLP
+735 VVKGE
-749 NFEGDFESAFK
+749 
-760 AAKTSL
+760 
-766 GVGADKTFTWFG
+766 
-778 NLYSTEQK
+778 

>member
-1 MFKKIVVLTMAVL
+1 MNKKILSFILAIF
-14 FAMPSLVKADEGMWL
+14 FAAPISLKADEGMWL

-52 LYSINHSSLKDA
+52 LYSINNSSLKDA
-64 IVSFGGFCT
+64 IVSFSGFCT

-78 GEGLVLTNHHCGYGA
+78 AEGLLLTNHHCGYGA

-105 TDGFWAMDRAAE
+105 TDGFWAMDRSKE
-117 LNNPDLYVD
+117 LENPDLFVD
-126 YLLRMED
+126 FLIRMED
-133 MTTRVLAVVNN
+133 VTERILAVVNDD
-144 EMTEDERAQAIAAEI
+144 MTEAERDEAINTEMKAI
-159 KLIKAEVS
+159 KTEAT
-167 EGNDYIAQVKSFFEG
+167 EGNSYICKVKSFYEG
-182 NEYYMF
+182 NEFYMF
-188 VYERFNDVRL
+188 MYERFSDIRL

-224 FSMFR
+224 FSIFR
-229 IYCAPD
+229 IYAAPD
-235 GTPAG
+235 GTPAA

-246 PLTKALREKNNAFY
+246 PLTKELREKNNAFY

-265 SLEGVAN
+265 SLEGVEN
-272 DDYTMVWGYPG
+272 DDFTMVWGYPG

-293 VKQMLD
+293 VEQMLD

-305 VDIRDLKLKVMKKH
+305 VDIRDLKLNIMKKH
-319 MDANSAVRIQY
+319 MEADPAVRIQY
-330 AAKYA
+330 ASKYA

-343 FIGQSKGLKRLDV
+343 FIGQSKGLKRLGV
-356 FGKKQAIEADYTTFA
+356 YEKKQAIEADFTAFA
-371 NSTEA
+371 NSTDS
-376 NKAKY
+376 NKVKY
-381 GEALTL
+381 GETL
-387 IAEAYDAMNGSE
+387 SLIEQAYAASDATE
-399 KGANY
+399 KGANF

-415 VLFAF
+415 ILFTY
-420 RARRMIDQLIATEN
+420 RANRMIEQLLSTEDADQ
-434 AEEKAALIVRL
+434 KAALISKL
-445 EGFAAEHFKNYD
+445 QASASEHFKNHN

-475 VDAAQHP
+475 VDASQHP
-482 SFFAMVNKKYKGDFT
+482 SFFAHVNKKYKGDFANF
-497 KYAAKM
+497 AAKM
-503 YAKSNFTDAARFA
+503 YAKSFFTDEARFN
-516 AFIAAPNAKKL
+516 AFILAPNAKKL
-527 EKDLAIVASGSV
+527 SKDLAAMSAGSI
-539 IQSYFGMGSVN
+539 IQSYFSMGAVT
-550 AEAEAKL
+550 AESDAML

-566 GLRKMNPDKN
+566 GLRKMNPDKV
-576 YYPNANSTMRTTFGT
+576 YYPNANSTMRTTYGT

-596 PADAVQYDYVTTL
+596 PADAVEYDYVTTL

-629 IDLYEAKDYGQY
+629 IDLYDAKDYGQY
-641 ADENGDLII
+641 ADKNGDLII

-708 FIVDKYAGATHLIDE
+708 FIVDKYAGATHLIEE
-723 MDLVYKVEEVIK
+723 MDLV
-735 PVVEQIEKVEDVLP
+735 
-749 NFEGDFESAFK
+749 K
-760 AAKTSL
+760 A
-766 GVGADKTFTWFG
+766 
-778 NLYSTEQK
+778 E